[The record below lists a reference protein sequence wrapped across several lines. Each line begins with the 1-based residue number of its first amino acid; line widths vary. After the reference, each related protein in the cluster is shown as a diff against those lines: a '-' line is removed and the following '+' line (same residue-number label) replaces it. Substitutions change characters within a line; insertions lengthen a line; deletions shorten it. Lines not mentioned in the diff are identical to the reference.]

1 MTDQL
6 PTISLVMHDADSSK
20 VLRRSLESML
30 YVYDQC
36 AVRATV
42 TAVEELKRGRA
53 SESMRNERRVVEY
66 QRRVAIA
73 QALIDQLPDEPKPIA
88 APMGEA

>member
-1 MTDQL
+1 MSDEL

-20 VLRRSLESML
+20 VLRRALESMA

-36 AVRATV
+36 AVQATV
-42 TAVEELKRGRA
+42 TAVTELKLKRV
-53 SESMRNERRVVEY
+53 SESIRNERRVVEY
-66 QRRVAIA
+66 QRRVALV
-73 QALIDQLPDEPKPIA
+73 QALIDQLPAEPKPIA